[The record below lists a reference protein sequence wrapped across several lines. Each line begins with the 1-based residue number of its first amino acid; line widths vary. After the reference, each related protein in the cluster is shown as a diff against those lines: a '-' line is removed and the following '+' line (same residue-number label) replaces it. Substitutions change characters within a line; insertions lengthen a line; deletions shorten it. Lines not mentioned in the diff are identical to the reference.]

1 MRTHPHARQDVV
13 GGLIISYQI
22 LLQHGLITKCCDFVL
37 EEVDIVLVVVF
48 VAEMFLEAV
57 DAGQVFD
64 CPGLCSFERLLLIQ
78 CVPVMVL
85 PQLCWRRSQ
94 SPESKIMVH
103 NVIMQV

>member
-1 MRTHPHARQDVV
+1 MPTHPHARQNVV
-13 GGLIISYQI
+13 GGLIISYEI
-22 LLQHGLITKCCDFVL
+22 LLQHSLITKGGDFVL

-57 DAGQVFD
+57 DAGQIFD
-64 CPGLCSFERLLLIQ
+64 CPGLCGLERLLLIQ
-78 CVPVMVL
+78 CVPMMVL

-94 SPESKIMVH
+94 SPECKIMVD